1 MRRILTLLLI
11 LLPFTQAPG
20 REYHV
25 TTSGSDAADGSL
37 QSPFRTISRAAQLAL
52 PGDTVTVH
60 GGTYREW
67 VDPLYGGTDDA
78 NRILYRAAEGEVVE
92 LKGSEPVT
100 DWKKGKDGVWTAVL
114 PNSFFGAYN
123 PFADR
128 IHGDWFVDLGRVHH
142 TAEVYLDDVSLY
154 EVERREIVARTDT
167 LIKSRRDPEGSCL
180 MWYAEVGAT
189 ETTLY
194 PSRTRKLSSLLPTIL
209 GWRRPGKIGSANT
222 KPEVNRLRV
231 FAFYQIFTMGEM
243 MIELVNSANIRQAAE
258 VHAISWRESH
268 RDICSEEFIAVHTT
282 ERQIEYLKSQMKKGA
297 AIYLLSD
304 AGKPVGIVSIRDDVV
319 GDLYVLPDQQGR
331 GYGTQLLRFAIE
343 KCVGTPTLW
352 VLNQNQ
358 RAIRLYERNGFRLTG
373 ERKELSETL
382 SELQMRLMK

>member
-1 MRRILTLLLI
+1 
-11 LLPFTQAPG
+11 
-20 REYHV
+20 
-25 TTSGSDAADGSL
+25 
-37 QSPFRTISRAAQLAL
+37 
-52 PGDTVTVH
+52 
-60 GGTYREW
+60 
-67 VDPLYGGTDDA
+67 
-78 NRILYRAAEGEVVE
+78 
-92 LKGSEPVT
+92 
-100 DWKKGKDGVWTAVL
+100 
-114 PNSFFGAYN
+114 
-123 PFADR
+123 
-128 IHGDWFVDLGRVHH
+128 
-142 TAEVYLDDVSLY
+142 
-154 EVERREIVARTDT
+154 
-167 LIKSRRDPEGSCL
+167 
-180 MWYAEVGAT
+180 
-189 ETTLY
+189 
-194 PSRTRKLSSLLPTIL
+194 
-209 GWRRPGKIGSANT
+209 
-222 KPEVNRLRV
+222 
-231 FAFYQIFTMGEM
+231 
-243 MIELVNSANIRQAAE
+243 MINLVCDANIRQAAE